1 MLRIVVVDMMEA
13 PITIDATNMTVLIA
27 IIQLV
32 VGGTVG
38 VVVITIDHT
47 MITVVLIVKDAMNMI
62 VCIVT
67 THHAMA
73 CKRDVIVMVKWTA
86 AAHFA
91 TKFPYQIFAK
101 LLSNFLHNSFSIT

>member
-1 MLRIVVVDMMEA
+1 MLRIVVVGMMEA

-32 VGGTVG
+32 VAGTVG

-67 THHAMA
+67 THHAMV
-73 CKRDVIVMVKWTA
+73 CKRDVIAMVKWIA
-86 AAHFA
+86 AALFA
-91 TKFPYQIFAK
+91 TKLLSQIFAE
-101 LLSNFLHNSFSIT
+101 LLQNLV